1 MRVWLLGLIAA
12 AVASDAVGAAEP
24 PAPVKEAA
32 PVEVPYRL
40 TDTKHVLVRAKLNG
54 KGPFNFI
61 LDTGAP
67 AVFIP
72 KKVAKKIGLEVDEKG
87 WGDFDSFELEGGFE
101 GLQRPVPASRISSNS
116 KE

>member
-1 MRVWLLGLIAA
+1 MTRWLIPLAA
-12 AVASDAVGAAEP
+12 AVCLTGPLAAADPQKTYEI
-24 PAPVKEAA
+24 
-32 PVEVPYRL
+32 PYRL

-72 KKVAKKIGLEVDEKG
+72 KKVAKEVGRQARRQGLG
-87 WGDFDSFELEGGFE
+87 RRSTS
-101 GLQRPVPASRISSNS
+101 SRSRAG
-116 KE
+116 